1 MKNEI
6 YIIGSRKLHNESLA
20 TLLSRETGAKCTAL
34 SDFNRIPSFEERRS
48 SIILIDYPQK
58 DLEKH
63 LSGLEKTG
71 AFIAL
76 FNVEPGKGI
85 EEKAIV
91 LGIRGIF
98 YEHDSLDQFRKGV
111 NAIFNG
117 ELWLS
122 RDIMAK
128 CLSMRKDRGGGLHGS
143 DISILT
149 NREREILSIVVGG
162 ATNEEIANK
171 LYISPHTVKTHIY
184 NIFKK
189 INVPNRLQAALWVSR
204 NL

>member
-1 MKNEI
+1 MRNEI
-6 YIIGSRKLHNESLA
+6 FIFGTRKLHNESLA

-34 SDFNRIPSFEERRS
+34 TDLGQLTANGDGRTVLL
-48 SIILIDYPQK
+48 LIDYPQK
-58 DLEKH
+58 ELEQI
-63 LSGLEKTG
+63 LGSLEKTRTLT
-71 AFIAL
+71 AL

-91 LGIRGIF
+91 MGIRGIF
-98 YEHDSLDQFRKGV
+98 YERDSLEQFRKGV

-122 RDIMAK
+122 RDILAR
-128 CLSMRKDRGGGLHGS
+128 CLSIKKDRTTGS
-143 DISILT
+143 RGADLSILT
-149 NREREILSIVVGG
+149 QREREILSIVVGG

-189 INVPNRLQAALWVSR
+189 INVPNRLQAAIWVSR